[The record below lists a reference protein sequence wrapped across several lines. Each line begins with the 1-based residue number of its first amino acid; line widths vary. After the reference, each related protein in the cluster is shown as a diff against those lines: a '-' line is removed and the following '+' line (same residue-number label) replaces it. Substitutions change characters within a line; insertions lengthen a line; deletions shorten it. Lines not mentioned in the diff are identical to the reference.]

1 MNLNKLF
8 FRFLDYL
15 SCKRLEEEYVRIV
28 SQSSDLLNALQAADE
43 EQDGV
48 LSADKLQ
55 NVLAKSF
62 PLKTKE
68 ALSTLGNLFGSE
80 SEVSFNTK

>member
-1 MNLNKLF
+1 M
-8 FRFLDYL
+8 
-15 SCKRLEEEYVRIV
+15 

-48 LSADKLQ
+48 LSFDKLQ
-55 NVLAKSF
+55 SVLAKSF

-80 SEVSFNTK
+80 SEVRFWANSVKIF